1 MFSVCSTATSRPRQ
15 ERAAETPLGFL
26 VDPKHIA
33 AMPETDE
40 PHQQPV
46 MLPFRDKD
54 GPGWHVI
61 VRYPEGHE
69 RRIDG
74 FASEEEALAWMVEN
88 TGELDE

>member
-1 MFSVCSTATSRPRQ
+1 
-15 ERAAETPLGFL
+15 
-26 VDPKHIA
+26 
-33 AMPETDE
+33 MPDTDE
-40 PHQQPV
+40 QKPQPV

-61 VRYPEGHE
+61 IRYPEGHARHPAGHE

-74 FASEEEALAWMVEN
+74 FSSEEEALKWMVEN

>member
-1 MFSVCSTATSRPRQ
+1 MTLRSEPA
-15 ERAAETPLGFL
+15 RASIGRRKWLGFA

-33 AMPETDE
+33 AMPETD
-40 PHQQPV
+40 PQQKPV

-61 VRYPEGHE
+61 IRYPEGHE

-74 FASEEEALAWMVEN
+74 FATEEEAMAWIVEN
-88 TGELDE
+88 AGELDE